1 MWEGI
6 MSQIPQLDLATP
18 QFKSNPYPYYARLR
32 EEAPVFRTTVHFPS
46 RGSAWLVTR
55 YDDVAAVLKDSRFA
69 KDPLRGGANVGQPW
83 IPGLL
88 RPMTRNMLDLDAPD
102 HTRLRALVQKA
113 FTPRL
118 IEQLCGRIGELCER
132 FLAPSVASG
141 RMELIAQYALPLPI
155 TIIADLLGIPNQD
168 RRRFHAWSA
177 RLVAVSRPRDAVLVL
192 PAAWM
197 FLRYVRRL
205 VEYRRARPGDDLLS
219 ALIQAEEAG
228 DRLSADELLAMV
240 VLLLIAGHETTV
252 NLIASGTLAL
262 LECPDQLAR
271 LRADPALAPT
281 AVEELVRFVA
291 PVEIATERYASH
303 DLELRGQPI
312 PRGGLVLAVLASAN
326 RDARRFER
334 PNELDLGRS
343 PNPHLSFGQG
353 AHYCLGAP
361 LARLEGQIAFNTL
374 LHRMPRLRL
383 AVPSTRLRWRRGLF
397 VRGLERL
404 PVVNLPEPDRARGG
418 AAEHEDEARLSG
430 ATAGV

>member
-1 MWEGI
+1 
-6 MSQIPQLDLATP
+6 MSQIPRVDLATP

-32 EEAPVFRTTVHFPS
+32 EEAPVFRTTVHFPV

-55 YDDVAAVLKDSRFA
+55 YDDVAAALKDSRFA
-69 KDPLRGGANVGQPW
+69 KDPTRAGAKGGQLW
-83 IPGLL
+83 IPGPL
-88 RPMTRNMLDLDAPD
+88 RPMTRNMLDLDPPD

-118 IEQLCGRIGELCER
+118 VEQLRSRIGELCER
-132 FLAPSVASG
+132 LLVPGVASG
-141 RMELIAQYALPLPI
+141 HMELIAEYALPLPI

-177 RLVAVSRPRDAVLVL
+177 RLVAVSQPRDAVLAL
-192 PAAWM
+192 PAVWM

-262 LECPDQLAR
+262 LERPAQLAR
-271 LRADPALAPT
+271 LQADPTLAPT

-303 DLELRGQPI
+303 DLELLGQAI

-334 PNELDLGRS
+334 PDELDLGRS

-361 LARLEGQIAFNTL
+361 LARLEAQIAFNTL
-374 LHRMPRLRL
+374 LRRMPRLRL
-383 AVPSTRLRWRRGLF
+383 AVPSSNLRWRRGLF

-404 PVVNLPEPDRARGG
+404 PVVNAPAPPRVRSREAEREDDARFSE
-418 AAEHEDEARLSG
+418 AATR
-430 ATAGV
+430 V

>member
-1 MWEGI
+1 
-6 MSQIPQLDLATP
+6 MSQIPRVDLATP
-18 QFKSNPYPYYARLR
+18 KFKSNPYPYYARLR
-32 EEAPVFRTTVHFPS
+32 EEAPVFRTTVQFPF
-46 RGSAWLVTR
+46 RGSAWLITR

-69 KDPLRGGANVGQPW
+69 KDPTRAGAERGQPW
-83 IPGLL
+83 IPGPL
-88 RPMTRNMLDLDAPD
+88 RPMTRNMLDLDPPD
-102 HTRLRALVQKA
+102 HSRLRALVQKA

-118 IEQLCGRIGELCER
+118 VEQLRDRIGELCER
-132 FLAPSVASG
+132 LLVPGVANN
-141 RMELIAQYALPLPI
+141 RMELIAEYALPLPI

-177 RLVAVSRPRDAVLVL
+177 RLVAVSQPRDAVLAL
-192 PAAWM
+192 PAVWM

-262 LECPDQLAR
+262 LERPDQLAR
-271 LRADPALAPT
+271 LQADPALAPI

-303 DLELRGQPI
+303 DLELAGQSI

-334 PNELDLGRS
+334 PDELDLGRS

-361 LARLEGQIAFNTL
+361 LARLEAQIAFNTL
-374 LHRMPRLRL
+374 LRRMPRLRL
-383 AVPSTRLRWRRGLF
+383 AVPPTSLRWRRGLF
-397 VRGLERL
+397 LRGLERL
-404 PVVNLPEPDRARGG
+404 PVLNAPAPSRVRSREAELEDDARFSRA
-418 AAEHEDEARLSG
+418 AAR
-430 ATAGV
+430 V